1 MKRELMLGVIGLIT
15 VMGIGNA
22 RVEASSLRP
31 VSTFSIVAR
40 DSVTGQ
46 MGVAVQSHWFS
57 VGPVVPWA
65 EAGVGAIA
73 TQSFVKIEYGPDG
86 LDRLRSGE
94 SPQQA
99 LAAMLAADSGREVR
113 QVAIVDAKGN
123 VATHTGAKCVA
134 YASHITGPGFSVQA
148 NLMADSTV
156 PKAMA
161 KAYTEAKGPL
171 GKRLLAALRAAEH
184 EGGDI
189 RGRQSAAIVIVDGQ
203 RHDKP
208 WQGKV
213 VELRVEDNPDPVAEL
228 VRVYRLNEAYDW
240 MNRGDGY
247 SEKKDWDSA
256 SMAYGAAEKIAPQI
270 LELPFWHATT
280 LANAG
285 RVDEALPIFSR
296 VFAKQ
301 HRWLE
306 LVPRLVPAGLLPNDS
321 TVINRILRAAPA
333 QRDSTQ

>member
-1 MKRELMLGVIGLIT
+1 MRRGLILGRVT
-15 VMGIGNA
+15 LLLVAGIAVVSANA
-22 RVEASSLRP
+22 SNLRP

-86 LDRLRSGE
+86 LDRLRAGE
-94 SPQQA
+94 YPQQA

-123 VATHTGAKCVA
+123 VAAHTGNKCIA
-134 YASHITGPGFSVQA
+134 YASHVTGPGFSVQA

-161 KAYTEAKGPL
+161 KAYTETKGTL
-171 GKRLLAALRAAEH
+171 GQRLLAALHAAQG

-208 WQGKV
+208 WQGKL
-213 VELRVEDNPDPVAEL
+213 VELRVEDHPDPIGEL
-228 VRVYRLNEAYDW
+228 ARVYRLSEAYDW
-240 MNRGDGY
+240 VNRGDVY
-247 SEKKDWDSA
+247 SEKKQWDSA
-256 SMAYGAAEKIAPQI
+256 AVAYGTGEKMAPQI
-270 LELPFWHATT
+270 MELPFWHAAT
-280 LANAG
+280 LANSG
-285 RVDEALPIFSR
+285 RVEESLPIFRR
-296 VFAKQ
+296 VFAAER
-301 HRWLE
+301 RWVDLI
-306 LVPRLVPAGLLPNDS
+306 PRLVPAGLLPND
-321 TVINRILRAAPA
+321 TAVVDRILSVAPA
-333 QRDSTQ
+333 K